1 MSGPVTQR
9 DEAVTSSAP
18 ALEPPQ
24 VEVSESR
31 SAQVGVITV
40 RRALP
45 RRGRRTV
52 GAWCFVDHMGP
63 AEVGEDGGIDIGP
76 HPHIGLQTVTW
87 LHAGEV
93 LHRDSLG
100 SEKLIRPGEL
110 NLMTAGNGV
119 VHAEERTGRYRG
131 RLEGVQLWVAQPGET
146 RHGTAAF
153 EHHAALP
160 QVELEE
166 AVATVLVG
174 TLAGVTSPARRDTDH
189 VGVDLVLR
197 PGTSTVPLE
206 PGHEHALV
214 CTSGAVEVQ
223 GTAVGPG
230 RLAYLG
236 AGRDELVLRAAAD
249 SRVLLLGGPP
259 FPEAVLMW
267 WNFVARTQAE
277 VTEAQR
283 EWAAGGPRFGVVASS
298 LPRIE
303 VGPPPWATPG
313 RSSG

>member
-1 MSGPVTQR
+1 MSGPVTER
-9 DEAVTSSAP
+9 DGAVAGAAP

-24 VEVSESR
+24 VEVTDSR
-31 SAQVGVITV
+31 SAQVGAITV

-45 RRGRRTV
+45 RRARRTV

-63 AEVGEDGGIDIGP
+63 VEVDEGGGIDIGP

-100 SEKLIRPGEL
+100 SEQVIRPGQL

-131 RLEGVQLWVAQPGET
+131 PLEGLQLWVAQPAET
-146 RHGTAAF
+146 RDGPAAF
-153 EHHAALP
+153 EHHAVLP
-160 QVELEE
+160 QVELDG
-166 AVATVLVG
+166 ATATVLVG
-174 TLAGVTSPARRDTDH
+174 AVAGAASPARRDTDH

-197 PGTSTVPLE
+197 PGLTTVPVAA
-206 PGHEHALV
+206 GHEHALV
-214 CTSGAVEVQ
+214 LTSGAVEVD
-223 GTAVGPG
+223 GRLVEPG
-230 RLAYLG
+230 HLAYLG
-236 AGRDELVLRAAAD
+236 AGRDELGLRAATA
-249 SRVLLLGGPP
+249 SRGLLVGGTP

-267 WNFVARTQAE
+267 WNFVARSQDEIAA
-277 VTEAQR
+277 AQR
-283 EWAAGGPRFGVVASS
+283 DWAAGAARFGPVASS

-303 VGPPPWATPG
+303 VGPPPWSAGPPPG
-313 RSSG
+313 